1 MALHTKPDNLREARL
16 VHLFEAVDGADR
28 VVILPHNDPDPDAI
42 AGALALQR
50 LLVERAG
57 LEADLVYQGIIGR
70 AENKALVHYLGH
82 PLRSLVPSDLDGT
95 SPIALV
101 DTQPGAGNNILPKGA
116 PVAILLDHHPPQ
128 ETASAVRF
136 ADVRPEIGALS
147 TLLTGYLRAAGI
159 EPGPTLATALFY
171 GIKTDTMGLARAA
184 NPEDIE
190 AYFYLQPLI
199 EVEALAEIENAQV
212 GREYFAKLVDTLQGA
227 QVYDGAVISYLGETD
242 RPDMAA
248 EMADL
253 LLRLKGVWWALC
265 MGAYEDALILA
276 ARARGRYGSA
286 GRLVQNIAQGR
297 GTTGGHGT
305 MAGGQIPLNGE
316 DPKELAD
323 HLTVRALQYLGVSSK
338 VLDGPLI

>member
-1 MALHTKPDNLREARL
+1 VALHTKPDNLQAARL
-16 VHLFEAVDGADR
+16 AHLLEAVDGVDR

-50 LLVERAG
+50 LLAKKAG

-70 AENKALVHYLGH
+70 AENKALVRYLGH
-82 PLRSLVPSDLDGT
+82 PLRPLVPSDLDGT
-95 SPIALV
+95 KPVALV
-101 DTQPGAGNNILPKGA
+101 DTQPGAGNNVLPRDA
-116 PVAILLDHHPPQ
+116 PVAIVLDHHPLQ
-128 ETASAVRF
+128 ETSSAVRF
-136 ADVRPEIGALS
+136 TDVRPEIGALS

-159 EPGPTLATALFY
+159 ELEPPLATALFY

-184 NPEDIE
+184 SPEDIE
-190 AYFYLQPLI
+190 AYFFLQPLI
-199 EVEALAEIENAQV
+199 EVETLAEIENAQV
-212 GREYFAKLVDTLQGA
+212 GREYFAKLVDALQGA
-227 QVYDGAVISYLGETD
+227 QVYDGIIISYLGEMD
-242 RPDMAA
+242 RPDMTA

-265 MGAYEDALILA
+265 MGVYEGVLILA
-276 ARARGRYGSA
+276 ARARGRYGGA
-286 GRLVQNIAQGR
+286 ERLVQNIVQGR
-297 GTTGGHGT
+297 GTAGGHGT

-323 HLTVRALQYLGVSSK
+323 YLTVRALQYLGVPSE